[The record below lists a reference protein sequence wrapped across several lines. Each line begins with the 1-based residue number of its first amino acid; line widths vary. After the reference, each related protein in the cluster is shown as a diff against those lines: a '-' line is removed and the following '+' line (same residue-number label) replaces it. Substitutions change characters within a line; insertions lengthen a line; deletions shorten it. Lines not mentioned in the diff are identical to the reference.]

1 MKVLLANTVE
11 HAKHF
16 TKQTTTV
23 VFAGKT
29 TLGKTV
35 ICVSDNHSFCIVLQ
49 CKKTCF
55 FKKCDGILL
64 ALLNVLS

>member
-1 MKVLLANTVE
+1 MSNSNKTMAPYNCRVLVKVLLANTVE

-35 ICVSDNHSFCIVLQ
+35 ICVSDNYSFLHCPTV
-49 CKKTCF
+49 
-55 FKKCDGILL
+55 
-64 ALLNVLS
+64 